1 MIWADRQQQQ
11 LLRCRLMSS
20 TATGSPLPCFAVWK
34 PRFPLPVSFSSL
46 KPATRA
52 EVSKKTRDKGAAA
65 VALAASLCAVLV
77 PCGGAGCESS
87 RASRILS
94 PGRRAICSEAIGSGS
109 STAERSAKIAGYPR
123 SQGVSKVCQLSRC
136 PWFCSASS
144 SICSHS
150 GTTISASCGGSIRL
164 GLIVFRE
171 FIPPIYHEVEI
182 HESGAF
188 ERG

>member
-77 PCGGAGCESS
+77 HVEALVVSQAGRAGSYPQAGEPSVLRPSPRGHLRPKGAPKSL
-87 RASRILS
+87 ATPVL
-94 PGRRAICSEAIGSGS
+94 
-109 STAERSAKIAGYPR
+109 K
-123 SQGVSKVCQLSRC
+123 
-136 PWFCSASS
+136 
-144 SICSHS
+144 
-150 GTTISASCGGSIRL
+150 
-164 GLIVFRE
+164 VFRTYASFRVALGFAQAVRQFARIRE
-171 FIPPIYHEVEI
+171 QRFQRPAEGLYVW
-182 HESGAF
+182 A
-188 ERG
+188 